1 MAEGQTP
8 IEVTITS
15 SGSGDTLAV
24 LSLEP
29 QTLVEQVSQQL
40 ARYTGDHW
48 RVYRL
53 LHGDKTLQPQDSLS
67 SLGSFESLIL
77 VAVAL
82 PYLRI
87 PCGFEVLSAAA
98 LPSHDL
104 LLVTKGNITSIKDE
118 DIKALGEDSEFY
130 VFWFWRLKKS
140 DRWSFETATLLAR
153 TSPLND
159 SKDLLECA
167 KEPVNRYAWTKEE
180 IEEQKRTGAI
190 KLGKHVIEGAHL
202 FLRVHDESLAV
213 FAWNQSDVFGGGAL
227 IDSLE
232 LDTGKVSRVCGAYD
246 IWDVASAPDGRFF
259 WISCYDGV
267 AVNTLDTGKVTE
279 TATAT
284 RRESRILSNT
294 VMIGYHLAYD
304 ASLKVLIASSSKHS
318 DSPCVFIISP
328 PEEGS
333 LKELKMIPRAEVV
346 DSLRPP
352 ADDRTPGDRSA
363 PWDSVKIPISANK
376 KAQDRKGFYADKGC
390 VTYVHED
397 EVCTTDLF
405 KGTTE
410 CLPCSAPIK
419 YMVRCDDLLVIFTEA

>member
-1 MAEGQTP
+1 MAEGRTP

-40 ARYTGDHW
+40 AQHSGDRW

-53 LHGDKTLQPQDSLS
+53 LHGDKTLQPQDPLS
-67 SLGSFESLIL
+67 SLGSLSSLSLI
-77 VAVAL
+77 AVAL

-87 PCGFEVLSAAA
+87 PCSFEVVSAAA

-153 TSPLND
+153 TCPLTD
-159 SKDLLECA
+159 SKYLLECA
-167 KEPVNRYAWTKEE
+167 KEPDKEYVWTKEE
-180 IEEQKRTGAI
+180 IEELKRTGVV
-190 KLGKHVIEGAHL
+190 KLGKRIAESAHL

-213 FAWNQSDVFGGGAL
+213 FAWNQSDYFGGCAL

-232 LDTGKVSRVCGAYD
+232 LDTGKVSRVSRAYD
-246 IWDVASAPDGRFF
+246 IWDVATAPDGRFF
-259 WISCYDGV
+259 WISCYDGT
-267 AVNTLDTGKVTE
+267 AVNTLDTGKITE
-279 TATAT
+279 TAT
-284 RRESRILSNT
+284 RFESRILSNT
-294 VMIGYHLAYD
+294 VMIGNHLAYD
-304 ASLKVLIASSSKHS
+304 ASLKVLVASSNKHS
-318 DSPCVFIISP
+318 DSPCVFVISP

-333 LKELKMIPRAEVV
+333 LKELKMMPGAEVV

-352 ADDRTPGDRSA
+352 RDDHTPGDRSA
-363 PWDSVKIPISANK
+363 PWDTVKIPISANK
-376 KAQDRKGFYADKGC
+376 KAQVAKGFYAEKGC

-419 YMVRCDDLLVIFTEA
+419 YMVRCDDLLVIFTAA